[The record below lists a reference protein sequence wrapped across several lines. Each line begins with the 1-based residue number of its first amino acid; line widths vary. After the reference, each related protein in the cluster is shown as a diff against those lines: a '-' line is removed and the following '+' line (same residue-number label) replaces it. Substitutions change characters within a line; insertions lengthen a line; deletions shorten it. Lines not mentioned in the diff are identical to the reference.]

1 MNKVSQEI
9 RGMKETQKYLNS
21 LPYGV
26 KKVVLPEIA
35 KYLLGD
41 DRHGYRHYPP
51 LKNQAYLQHIPP
63 SYVRTND
70 AKNSW
75 RIVGEPYQ
83 PKIVSSGVAYVP
95 FVPRWKKYGW
105 REWKQV
111 ALDNMKGALV
121 KANAALRKYLK
132 AKK

>member
-1 MNKVSQEI
+1 MIKVSQKLM
-9 RGMKETQKYLNS
+9 GMKEVQKYLNG

-51 LKNQAYLQHIPP
+51 LSTQAYLKHIPP

-70 AKNSW
+70 TKNSW
-75 RIVGEPYQ
+75 SIKGEPYQ
-83 PKIVSSGVAYVP
+83 PRIVSDGVPYVKY
-95 FVPRWKKYGW
+95 VPRWKKYGW
-105 REWKQV
+105 REWRQV
-111 ALDNMKGALV
+111 AVDNMKGAIV

-132 AKK
+132 AKR